1 MHLLEMPKQQRH
13 QKQQPANAGLTK
25 STSDAKEEVSS
36 TKSSGNIEDFDAK
49 NARAKELIMSTL
61 VPGSEP
67 WKIAEPLE
75 LASDIWKA
83 LEARYTQKDGQKNT
97 TDTTMD
103 SQKLAEIKFQAGT
116 QTETR
121 EDELDPEVVRKR
133 EAMARATE
141 EFHTSMPN
149 RDQRFLWA
157 LLHGGKEE
165 TNAWFYGA
173 IDPA

>member
-1 MHLLEMPKQQRH
+1 MSKQSKAQTNVRPAVSIPGTKDPILSTGPPK
-13 QKQQPANAGLTK
+13 
-25 STSDAKEEVSS
+25 DA
-36 TKSSGNIEDFDAK
+36 EDWKVK

-83 LEARYTQKDGQKNT
+83 LEARYAPVDGQTIVDAMKAEDNIT
-97 TDTTMD
+97 EEND
-103 SQKLAEIKFQAGT
+103 SEIH
-116 QTETR
+116 R
-121 EDELDPEVVRKR
+121 RK
-133 EAMARATE
+133 EAQARATK
-141 EFHTSMPN
+141 EFYESMPS

-165 TNAWFYGA
+165 TNAWFYGTDA
-173 IDPA
+173 ET